1 MAFGFTLTSR
11 PVSPVAPRTGRVH
24 TAHGS
29 FETPAFMPVGTLA
42 TVKSLLPED
51 VAALLA
57 DLDARFPGLRDRVAD
72 SSPAIRRHIAVFV
85 DGERADLTT
94 EVGAHSKVEFLA
106 AISGG

>member
-1 MAFGFTLTSR
+1 MAE
-11 PVSPVAPRTGRVH
+11 V
-24 TAHGS
+24 
-29 FETPAFMPVGTLA
+29 
-42 TVKSLLPED
+42 LLPAALGRLFPGLGRRVTAEGGD

-72 SSPAIRRHIAVFV
+72 GSPAIRRHIAVFV

-94 EVGAHSKVEFLA
+94 EVGANSKVEFLA

>member
-1 MAFGFTLTSR
+1 MAE
-11 PVSPVAPRTGRVH
+11 V
-24 TAHGS
+24 
-29 FETPAFMPVGTLA
+29 
-42 TVKSLLPED
+42 LLPAALGRLFPGLGRRVAAEGGD